1 MIKKIHKFINC
12 QLFTIIGGITIFF
25 FIMCGY
31 IKVVQKI
38 AKDTAIEQFDEIY
51 NDAYETGYKRA
62 LEQNVADTD
71 TISLPWYC
79 NDSII

>member
-1 MIKKIHKFINC
+1 MIKKLHNFINNPI
-12 QLFTIIGGITIFF
+12 FTIIGGIAIFF

-31 IKVVQKI
+31 VKVVQKI

-51 NDAYETGYKRA
+51 NDAYEQGFSRG
-62 LEQNVADTD
+62 LQNKIIDD
-71 TISLPWYC
+71 DELPYYC